1 MREEVKD
8 IEARAKDEV
17 LAQYGMLIDEYNDCF
32 NFGEGATFV
41 TAQNDLVFPLKLYR
55 EGENEFFSFET
66 ESGDVEVVMLYD
78 LELDMLIKLAWEI
91 DE

>member
-1 MREEVKD
+1 MKEKIKD
-8 IEARAKDEV
+8 IEATAKDEV
-17 LAQYGMLIDEYNDCF
+17 LAQYGMLIDKYMGCF

-41 TAQNDLVFPLKLYR
+41 TSQNDLIFPLKLYR

-78 LELDMLIKLAWEI
+78 LGLDMLIKLAWEI

>member
-17 LAQYGMLIDEYNDCF
+17 LAQYGMLISEYKDCF
-32 NFGEGATFV
+32 NFGEGATLV
-41 TAQNDLVFPLKLYR
+41 TSQNDLVFPLKLYR

-78 LELDMLIKLAWEI
+78 LGLDMLIKLAWEI

>member
-17 LAQYGMLIDEYNDCF
+17 LAQYGMLIDEYKGCF

-78 LELDMLIKLAWEI
+78 LGLDMLIKLAWEI